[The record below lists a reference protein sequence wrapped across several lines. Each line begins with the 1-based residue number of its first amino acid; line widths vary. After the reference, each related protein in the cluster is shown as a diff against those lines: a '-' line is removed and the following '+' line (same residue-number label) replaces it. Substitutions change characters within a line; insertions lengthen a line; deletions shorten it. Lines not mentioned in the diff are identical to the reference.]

1 MDSVRL
7 AYLAGV
13 KVGSE
18 SLVKGLE
25 KVAEKNGN
33 NIPIEFIK
41 LVSQN
46 TVNDVE
52 FRLNQM
58 VGGEGLLSTLNSR
71 Q

>member
-1 MDSVRL
+1 MSEVIIFMDSVRL

-25 KVAEKNGN
+25 KVAKRTE
-33 NIPIEFIK
+33 IIF
-41 LVSQN
+41 Q
-46 TVNDVE
+46 
-52 FRLNQM
+52 
-58 VGGEGLLSTLNSR
+58 LNSLNLCHKI

>member
-1 MDSVRL
+1 MDNIRL

-13 KVGSE
+13 KVGLE

-46 TVNDVE
+46 TVDDIE

-58 VGGEGLLSTLNSR
+58 EGGEGLLIVLNSR